1 MLLLANHIYI
11 MHLWPSLAAQKLG
24 DNSQSTHRVA
34 VLDEELCQ
42 PRKCGLECIVYCPV
56 NKTGGQCIVQRPEDN
71 KALISEELCTGC
83 GICIKKCP
91 FDAIVIV
98 NLARELS
105 EDKIHQYGVNS
116 FRFYRLPAPK
126 KGAVVG
132 LVGRNGMGKSTIVN
146 ILSGNLKPNL
156 GNYETETAWDDVLK
170 YFQGTELK
178 AYFEKIANRQLR
190 ASIKPQLVYMIPK
203 AFKGTPKEL
212 LQKYDERSVAD
223 KLIQQLGLQNV
234 LDRDLAALSGGEL
247 QRLAVAVAAAK
258 DAEYYFFDE
267 PSSYND
273 VYQRLAVAKVIKELA
288 EEGKSVMVVEHDMT
302 LLDYLSDYV
311 HIIYGEPG
319 AYGIVSTLQSTKVGI
334 NSFLDG
340 FLPAENVRFREKAF
354 RFDISTS
361 AEDVI
366 LDVPV
371 ASYTDLSKSF
381 PSFKLQVSAGRIRQ
395 GEIVGIVGANALGKT
410 TFMRMLAGVDQPDSG
425 KIDIGVKISYKP
437 QYLNQDYD
445 GDVRSLMYAA
455 YQSPIEGSAVEEQII
470 IPMGVKKLFEKSVR
484 NLSGGELQKVAV
496 ATSLLRQADVYALDE
511 PSAFLDAEDRIAV
524 AKFLQRFVRAQGRS
538 AIIIDHDLQ
547 LIDLVADTLVIFE
560 GQPGLEG
567 RATEPMKKE
576 EGMNRFLKELSITY
590 RRDETTG
597 RPRVNKEGGRLDREQ
612 KGSGNYYYVKQ

>member
-1 MLLLANHIYI
+1 MDY
-11 MHLWPSLAAQKLG
+11 
-24 DNSQSTHRVA
+24 
-34 VLDEELCQ
+34 ELCQ
-42 PRKCGLECIVYCPV
+42 PRKCNLECIIYCPV
-56 NKTGGQCIVQRPEDN
+56 NKTGGQCIVQREEDG
-71 KALISEELCTGC
+71 KALIAEDLCTGC

-98 NLARELS
+98 NLAKELT

-116 FRFYRLPAPK
+116 FRFYRLPTPK

-146 ILSGNLKPNL
+146 VLSGNLKPNL
-156 GNYETETAWDDVLK
+156 GKYDSDMQWDQVLK
-170 YFQGTELK
+170 HFQGTELK
-178 AYFEKIANRQLR
+178 AHFEKIANGSMR

-203 AFKGTPKEL
+203 AFKGMTPGEL
-212 LQKYDERSVAD
+212 LKKYDERKVAGALAD
-223 KLIQQLGLQNV
+223 QLGLKNI
-234 LDRDLAALSGGEL
+234 LDRDLATLSGGEL

-273 VYQRLAVAKVIKELA
+273 VYQRLAVAKVMRELA
-288 EEGKSVMVVEHDMT
+288 EKEGRSVMVVEHDMT

-311 HIIYGEPG
+311 HILYGEPG
-319 AYGIVSTLQSTKVGI
+319 AYGIVSSLQSTKVGI
-334 NSFLDG
+334 NNFLEG

-361 AEDVI
+361 EDQAV

-371 ASYTDLSKSF
+371 ASYSDIKKSF
-381 PSFKLQVSAGRIRQ
+381 PSFKLSVAAGRIRK

-410 TFMRMLAGVDQPDSG
+410 TFMRMLAGVDKPDSG
-425 KIDIGVKISYKP
+425 TIEMGAKISYKP
-437 QYLNQDYD
+437 QYLSQDYD
-445 GDVRSLMYAA
+445 GDVRSLMYTA
-455 YQSPIEGSAVEEQII
+455 YQSPIENSPAEEQIL
-470 IPMGVKKLFEKSVR
+470 IPMGVKKLYEKSVR

-496 ATSLLRQADVYALDE
+496 AASLMRPADIYALDE

-547 LIDLVADTLVIFE
+547 LVDLVSDTLVIFE
-560 GQPGLEG
+560 GQPGVEG
-567 RATEPMKKE
+567 HATAPMRKE
-576 EGMNRFLKELSITY
+576 EGMNRFLKELSISY

-612 KGSGNYYYVKQ
+612 KQAGNYYYVKQ